1 MMDHSQ
7 LPKLPLSQSM
17 PSSPDIP
24 LHDIKPLVDIADYS
38 IYYFSALIVIVVAVI
53 AAGLFFAWKYWTQK
67 NRHTLRKE
75 HSRLLHEIDFSNPK
89 AAAYAI
95 SKYGYTFR
103 DDGTRHYEA
112 YENLLARLAPYKYKK
127 SVDTIDEETK
137 GYYDIYIG
145 MIDV

>member
-1 MMDHSQ
+1 MD
-7 LPKLPLSQSM
+7 LSQSM
-17 PSSPDIP
+17 SSAPDIV
-24 LHDIKPLVDIADYS
+24 LHDIKPLVDITDYS
-38 IYYFSALIVIVVAVI
+38 IYYFSALVVVVVAVI
-53 AAGLFFAWKYWTQK
+53 IAALFFGWKYWTHK
-67 NRHTLRKE
+67 NHYSLRKE
-75 HSRLLHEIDFSNPK
+75 HSQLLHNIDFSNPK

-103 DDGTRHYEA
+103 DDDRRHFEA

-127 SVDTIDEETK
+127 SVDAIDEETR